1 MSDCIFCRI
10 AAKEIPS
17 QVVYED
23 DAVVAFRDIN
33 PQAPVHLLVIPRRH
47 IRNVLEVADDSALV
61 GRIHATVAR
70 LASEHDL
77 SDRGFRI
84 VVNTGAHGGQS
95 VDHLHYHVLGG
106 RSMQWPPG

>member
-10 AAKEIPS
+10 AAKQLPS
-17 QVVYED
+17 DIVYED

-47 IRNVLEVADDSALV
+47 VANVLEVADDTALI
-61 GRIHATVAR
+61 GGIHRVIAR
-70 LASEHDL
+70 LAADHGLRDH
-77 SDRGFRI
+77 GFRV
-84 VVNTGAHGGQS
+84 VVNTGAHGGQT
-95 VDHLHYHVLGG
+95 VDHLHYHLLGG